1 MKLAGSRSELKMAQ
15 FDYRTSNSRPDLN
28 LSRVN
33 NSNIRGASDACVG
46 EFTGSR
52 RRNSALLCPMRART
66 LSQEQV
72 IGAQPIPFGIAI
84 EFDAKRLSSAQTHL
98 TIDRTADR
106 PAGCRLPTSS

>member
-1 MKLAGSRSELKMAQ
+1 
-15 FDYRTSNSRPDLN
+15 
-28 LSRVN
+28 
-33 NSNIRGASDACVG
+33 
-46 EFTGSR
+46 
-52 RRNSALLCPMRART
+52 MRART

-98 TIDRTADR
+98 TVDRTADR